1 MIISAKPNLDMGLVF
16 NHQVK
21 HLPSQW
27 KDAYFTKDGRTALI
41 GSLETIG
48 IKPGSTILV
57 PAYICN
63 SVPNTLIDNGYKVI
77 FVDISDELSVSINSI
92 EEIIKDRKIDAILM
106 VNYFG
111 FMISRDSE
119 IARGLKQLGIPLI
132 LDSCHS
138 SFLDHGEN
146 LDKCIFDAV
155 IFSLRKSIRTR
166 DGGAFI
172 VSKTKGHEIN
182 QTKNSYVK
190 DLLFVITLKIE
201 SLVLKVG
208 FPNIYGDSIQ
218 KLKNIFLRFRKKQ
231 IKHSGFKLKVKSQ
244 ISHLTLK
251 QISNQEMINAM
262 IEKRRLHA
270 SIIFD
275 HLRKISFPMIFNE
288 IHQEDIPQIFPIID
302 ERGGLE
308 KYLRRNKI
316 GAYKWPGKELPFQV
330 SEFPEDYP
338 NTIRMNESIVCLPT
352 HQSMDKKQLNFLLT
366 LIDHWN
372 TQV

>member
-48 IKPGSTILV
+48 IKSGSTILV
-57 PAYICN
+57 PAYICK
-63 SVPNTLIDNGYKVI
+63 SVPDTLIEYGYKVI
-77 FVDISDELSVSINSI
+77 FVDINDELSLSIHSI
-92 EEIIKDRKIDAILM
+92 KEIIKNRKIDAILM

-111 FMISRDSE
+111 FSISRDSE
-119 IARGLKQLGIPLI
+119 IAKRLKRLGIPVI

-138 SFLDHGEN
+138 SFLN
-146 LDKCIFDAV
+146 LRELLDECIFDA
-155 IFSLRKSIRTR
+155 IFFSLRKSIRTR

-172 VSKTKGHEIN
+172 VSKANDHEIN
-182 QTKNSYVK
+182 LTKDSFVK
-190 DLLFVITLKIE
+190 DIFFLIILKIE

-302 ERGGLE
+302 ERGELE

-338 NTIRMNESIVCLPT
+338 NTIRMNEFIVCLPT